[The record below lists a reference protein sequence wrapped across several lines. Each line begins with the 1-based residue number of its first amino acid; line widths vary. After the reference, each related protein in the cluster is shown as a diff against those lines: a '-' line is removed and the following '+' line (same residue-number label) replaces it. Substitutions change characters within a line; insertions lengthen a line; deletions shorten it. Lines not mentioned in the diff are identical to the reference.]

1 VADAATK
8 AELKIGDRLALD
20 RTRMAADRTLMA
32 WVRTA
37 LSLIS
42 FGFTIYKFLQA
53 LQDQSTVAALR
64 PNAPRNVG
72 LTLVGMGTAALVV
85 ACVQYRRHLRTL
97 GSDPTFKLFD
107 LTLTV
112 AVLLV
117 LVGILMFG
125 GILFHNGPFG

>member
-1 VADAATK
+1 MAEATQDAVPK
-8 AELKIGDRLALD
+8 LSDRLALD
-20 RTRMAADRTLMA
+20 RTRMGADRTLMA

-53 LQDQSTVAALR
+53 LQDQSSVPALR

-72 LTLVGMGTAALVV
+72 LTLIGMGTLALVV

-97 GSDPTFKLFD
+97 GSDPTFKLVD

-112 AVLLV
+112 AMLLV
-117 LVGILMFG
+117 LVGVLMFG
-125 GILFHNGPFG
+125 GILLHSGPFG

>member
-1 VADAATK
+1 MPDAVEAGT
-8 AELKIGDRLALD
+8 LKLGDRLAID
-20 RTRMAADRTLMA
+20 RTRMGADRTLMA

-37 LSLIS
+37 LSMIG

-53 LQDQSTVAALR
+53 LQAQSTVPAVV

-72 LTLVGMGTAALVV
+72 LTLIGMGTAALIV
-85 ACVQYRRHLRTL
+85 ACAQYRRHLKTL
-97 GSDPTFKLFD
+97 GTDPTFKLLD

-125 GILFHNGPFG
+125 GILLHSGPFG

>member
-1 VADAATK
+1 VPDAATRT
-8 AELKIGDRLALD
+8 ELKLGDRLALD
-20 RTRMAADRTLMA
+20 RTRMGADRTLMA

-53 LQDQSTVAALR
+53 LQAQSTVPAAV

-85 ACVQYRRHLRTL
+85 ACVQYRRHLRVL
-97 GSDPTFKLFD
+97 GSDPTFKLVD

-117 LVGILMFG
+117 LVGVLMFG
-125 GILFHNGPFG
+125 GILLHSGPFG